1 MPLGE
6 DKKRISSQTR
16 DGKAGEKDMRESADG
31 LTRQQFSTDFQN
43 SVLFR
48 IEQGMKV
55 GFLCVFSAMLDWSR
69 EGDVNFYLPY
79 KQRKEPWLLWLSG
92 LGVIHKLKGCRFD
105 SRSGHMPRLRA
116 RSPSWR
122 CARGNQSN
130 VSLLLFLLPFVSK
143 KKIKKYF

>member
-79 KQRKEPWLLWLSG
+79 KQRKEP
-92 LGVIHKLKGCRFD
+92 
-105 SRSGHMPRLRA
+105 
-116 RSPSWR
+116 
-122 CARGNQSN
+122 
-130 VSLLLFLLPFVSK
+130 
-143 KKIKKYF
+143 